1 MFNKF
6 VWKRFLIVL
15 KDRDL
20 SALIRA
26 FVYVVFR
33 FLGLISAFPAIL
45 ILWVLKPVFWLKIG
59 RLSFER
65 IGHLSL
71 NTDLFLRR
79 RQLGIHPD
87 GPYYCFLSSPKGLSN
102 RQLLTMLKRVIP
114 VFESHTLTLFFSG
127 MLPLFKRT
135 PFYQDLP
142 MNSNEYYEFNNA
154 KPSIYFT
161 PDEIEKGRKLLSQMN
176 VDLDKGE
183 FVCIFSRD
191 DAYLKH
197 INPYNNWDY
206 QNARDSDIDI
216 LIETAKYLIE
226 KGFTVIR
233 IGSIVKK
240 PINFSHEKLID
251 YPYSNHQSDFLD
263 IFLLAQCKFILAAG
277 SSGLINVGNLFDKPT
292 LTVSL
297 AEQWLAPWAKDNL
310 YIPKKFKYRNSND
323 YLRFEDAL
331 KLGEFWHNP
340 AAHDLEATEMSS
352 HDILEVTKEM
362 LARLENTFNYS
373 PESKKL
379 IEAYHKLWSESGV
392 IGSQTKTPIGIAWLK
407 KNQSLYFSSNMN
419 LSK

>member
-6 VWKRFLIVL
+6 VWKRLLIVL
-15 KDRDL
+15 RDKDY
-20 SALIRA
+20 SAMGRA
-26 FVYVVFR
+26 FVFVAFR
-33 FLGLISAFPAIL
+33 FLGLLCAIPTIL
-45 ILWVLKPVFWLKIG
+45 ILWILKPVYWVKVG
-59 RLSFER
+59 RLHSDR

-87 GPYYCFLSSPKGLSN
+87 GPYYFFLSSPKDLSN

-114 VFESHTLTLFFSG
+114 VYESRALTLFFTG
-127 MLPLFKRT
+127 MLPILKRT

-142 MNSNEYYEFNNA
+142 MNSNEYYEFNNTN
-154 KPSIYFT
+154 PSIDFI

-176 VDLDKGE
+176 VDLDKDE
-183 FVCIFSRD
+183 FVCIFARD

-197 INPYNNWDY
+197 INPYYNWDY
-206 QNARDSDIDI
+206 HNTRNSDIDN

-240 PINFSHEKLID
+240 PINFSHKKMID
-251 YPYSNHQSDFLD
+251 YPYSKYQSDFLD
-263 IFLLAQCKFILAAG
+263 IFLIAKCKFVLAAG
-277 SSGLINVGNLFDKPT
+277 SSGVINVANIFDKPT
-292 LTVSL
+292 LTVNL
-297 AEQWLAPWAKDNL
+297 GEQWYAPWAKNCL
-310 YIPKKFKYRNSND
+310 YIPKKYKYINRDD

-331 KLGEFWHNP
+331 KLDKEFWHNP
-340 AAHDLEATEMSS
+340 TPLGLEAKEISP
-352 HDILEVTKEM
+352 HDILEATQEM

-379 IEAYHKLWSESGV
+379 IEAYHKLWGESGV
-392 IGSQTKTPIGIAWLK
+392 IGSPSKTPIGIAWLK
-407 KNQSLYFSSNMN
+407 KNQSLYF
-419 LSK
+419 